1 MFRKFLFALNIRTK
15 NWTLFRGFESGFLAS
30 FMNDEPF
37 FRILTTM
44 NFRFFKPCK
53 KTFVLCPNA
62 ILGKKRVRKT
72 RNRFSFRTKQGVNFQ
87 NCFLHFCLS
96 LLCRSFIYIFFMVV
110 LAATCDRAALL
121 TDYVIAEKVSGLGF
135 LLLAAVYIS
144 SASSCLATLYGTPR
158 VLQSIA
164 SENVI
169 PAIAKLAEGV
179 SSKSVTRFH
188 PSNYIKY
195 VYKMPTF
202 WRDIFYDF

>member
-1 MFRKFLFALNIRTK
+1 
-15 NWTLFRGFESGFLAS
+15 
-30 FMNDEPF
+30 
-37 FRILTTM
+37 
-44 NFRFFKPCK
+44 
-53 KTFVLCPNA
+53 
-62 ILGKKRVRKT
+62 
-72 RNRFSFRTKQGVNFQ
+72 
-87 NCFLHFCLS
+87 
-96 LLCRSFIYIFFMVV
+96 MVV

-179 SSKSVTRFH
+179 SIFKSHCQRNYLLCESMECYVQ
-188 PSNYIKY
+188 PSFSFDQFI
-195 VYKMPTF
+195 
-202 WRDIFYDF
+202 

>member
-1 MFRKFLFALNIRTK
+1 
-15 NWTLFRGFESGFLAS
+15 
-30 FMNDEPF
+30 
-37 FRILTTM
+37 
-44 NFRFFKPCK
+44 
-53 KTFVLCPNA
+53 
-62 ILGKKRVRKT
+62 
-72 RNRFSFRTKQGVNFQ
+72 
-87 NCFLHFCLS
+87 
-96 LLCRSFIYIFFMVV
+96 MVV

-179 SSKSVTRFH
+179 REKMSKS
-188 PSNYIKY
+188 
-195 VYKMPTF
+195 
-202 WRDIFYDF
+202 

>member
-1 MFRKFLFALNIRTK
+1 MQ
-15 NWTLFRGFESGFLAS
+15 
-30 FMNDEPF
+30 
-37 FRILTTM
+37 
-44 NFRFFKPCK
+44 

-62 ILGKKRVRKT
+62 ILGKKEFEEQETDSHLELNKVSIFKT
-72 RNRFSFRTKQGVNFQ
+72 AFYIFAFA
-87 NCFLHFCLS
+87 

-202 WRDIFYDF
+202 